1 MAGFNFY
8 NRWNENFL
16 GFIKKHLMRNLSFK
30 SWHTAKF
37 THFKFTAFVFYF
49 PVVKHSN

>member
-8 NRWNENFL
+8 NRWNEFFL
-16 GFIKKHLMRNLSFK
+16 GFIKKHLMRNLTFK

-37 THFKFTAFVFYF
+37 TAFVFLF
-49 PVVKHSN
+49 SSGQTFKLKA